1 MRRPLCLL
9 AALLM
14 FFAAWPAVAGDGK
27 ILKVL
32 PQFLDL
38 EGRNSLSPSLYER
51 DAYQSQLA
59 KHPEQRSALRFAVQW
74 KGRALDWE
82 KVKVRIEI
90 RCVMNNTQNSRTL
103 EAPARRKG
111 WFSYWTDVTL
121 KGDDYAQL
129 GELVAW
135 RATLW
140 NGGQMI
146 GEQKSFLW

>member
-1 MRRPLCLL
+1 MRRRLCLL
-9 AALLM
+9 SALLM
-14 FFAAWPAVAGDGK
+14 LSTSMAFAGDGK
-27 ILKVL
+27 IIKVL

-38 EGRNSLSPSLYER
+38 QGRNALSPSLYER
-51 DAYQSQLA
+51 DAYQAQLA
-59 KHPEQRSALRFAVQW
+59 KHPEERSALRFAVQW

-90 RCVMNNTQNSRTL
+90 RCVANNTQNSRTL

-140 NGGQMI
+140 DGGQMI